1 MRVNRM
7 GESMSTLRT
16 RNVSLQ
22 GHRTSVRLEP
32 ALWEAFDE
40 ICKLERKT
48 RHALCSEI
56 AERRCVG
63 GFTSALRV
71 FILDY
76 YRALASATRR
86 AA

>member
-1 MRVNRM
+1 
-7 GESMSTLRT
+7 MSTLQT
-16 RNVSLQ
+16 RNISVR

-48 RHALCSEI
+48 RHTLCSEI
-56 AERRCVG
+56 AEHRCVG

-71 FILDY
+71 FILNY
-76 YRALASATRR
+76 YRRLASGMRR